1 MSRRDMPRTYTILN
15 ESIVDESG
23 AVVAGMFGGVTRALP
38 AVAQEVTLSEIGSG
52 RPSLWWLPQDLA
64 IGGGLILSALR
75 VAMRLQL
82 LPVLDR
88 AAVSEATEIVLVTAV
103 EVAVPSYVNDA
114 PQRRAS
120 VRGIRAAIAD
130 LVAGPASATEVRR
143 VADLIEQLGQDH
155 PGDHTRTASL
165 ALLRF
170 PHLEG
175 TRDHPALLVGQMERG
190 SARE

>member
-1 MSRRDMPRTYTILN
+1 MSRRDVPRTYSIIN
-15 ESIVDESG
+15 ESIVDEG
-23 AVVAGMFGGVTRALP
+23 GTVVAGTFGGATRALP
-38 AVAQEVTLSEIGSG
+38 AVAHKVTLSEVGSG

-88 AAVSEATEIVLVTAV
+88 AAVSEAAEIALVTAA

-114 PQRRAS
+114 PERWAS
-120 VRGIRAAIAD
+120 IRGIRAAIAD
-130 LVAGPASATEVRR
+130 LVAGPASAAEVRR
-143 VADLIEQLGQDH
+143 VVDLIEQLGQDH
-155 PGDHTRTASL
+155 AGDHTRTASL

-175 TRDHPALLVGQMERG
+175 TRDHPALLVGQM
-190 SARE
+190 